1 VTQSDPRPG
10 ALPERPAAAPAS
22 PPPASGALSPVA
34 TVIEGGEM
42 THTRDGI
49 VLAVHPEGGRC
60 PHCPAGVRGIR
71 WHRVEVHSTSANG
84 LEALDRAVEG
94 DDAWVAASLRALA
107 DQLDPPKRPT
117 RADALSS
124 RGDAARDMAPRRA
137 GAVITSLPQPQPVDG
152 TAARVAADI
161 QRRRQSGGQDPMSF
175 R

>member
-10 ALPERPAAAPAS
+10 TLPERPTEPPAS
-22 PPPASGALSPVA
+22 PPPASGALSPVV
-34 TVIEGGEM
+34 TVTESGEM

-71 WHRVEVHSTSANG
+71 WHRVQVHSTSANG
-84 LEALDRAVEG
+84 LETLDRAVEG

-117 RADALSS
+117 RLDGLTP
-124 RGDAARDMAPRRA
+124 REAARDMAPRRP
-137 GAVITSLPQPQPVDG
+137 GAVISTLPAPGDG
-152 TAARVAADI
+152 MAARAAADL
-161 QRRRQSGGQDPMSF
+161 QRRRSTGGPDPMSF

>member
-1 VTQSDPRPG
+1 VNPNPIDSLS
-10 ALPERPAAAPAS
+10 LPERPAVAPPT
-22 PPPASGALSPVA
+22 PPPASGALPPVA
-34 TVIEGGEM
+34 TVIDGGEM
-42 THTRDGI
+42 VHTRDGI

-71 WHRVEVHSTSANG
+71 WHRVQVHSTSANG
-84 LEALDRAVEG
+84 LETLDRAVEG

-124 RGDAARDMAPRRA
+124 RGDATRDMAPRRA
-137 GAVITSLPQPQPVDG
+137 GAVITSLPAPAD
-152 TAARVAADI
+152 TNSARVAAEL
-161 QRRRQSGGQDPMSF
+161 QRRRGDLGGPAPMSF